1 MQVSPER
8 VNELGL
14 VQIWWGNG
22 KGKTTAALGMG
33 LRALGR
39 GFKVHLIQFLKGGIS
54 GVAAFEEYG
63 ELKALKRFENFSF
76 ERFGMPEW
84 LIGKPKEGHLTA
96 GRQAL
101 AATARALSSGNYDM
115 VIVDECLYAIQMEVI
130 SAPDLI
136 RAVQAKAKQTE
147 CVLTGSHKR
156 LLEIEAIAD
165 LVTEVRKIKHP
176 YDKGIK
182 ARFGTEY

>member
-1 MQVSPER
+1 MQETK
-8 VNELGL
+8 NELGL
-14 VQIWWGNG
+14 VQMWWGNG

-39 GFKVHLIQFLKGGIS
+39 GFQVHLIQFLKGGIS
-54 GVAAFEEYG
+54 GVEVFEEYG

-76 ERFGMPEW
+76 ERFGLHEW
-84 LIGKPKEGHLTA
+84 LIGKPNEGHLEA
-96 GRQAL
+96 GRKAL
-101 AATARALSSGNYDM
+101 AATDRALSSTKYDM
-115 VIVDECLYAIQMEVI
+115 VIVDECLYAVQMEVI
-130 SAPDLI
+130 SASDLI
-136 RAVQAKAKQTE
+136 AVVKRKAPKTE

-156 LLEIEAIAD
+156 LPEIEEIAD

-182 ARFGTEY
+182 ARFGTEF